1 MASLASGAHNAGN
14 YTLNY
19 DIDYSFLNYSSGSLI
34 VYNGLNVAAVG
45 TPTNYNLNIYI
56 TTNPIFLLQNTFN
69 YITVISKTQIT
80 LQCIIIDYLK

>member
-19 DIDYSFLNYSSGSLI
+19 DIDYSSINYSSEPFTA
-34 VYNGLNVAAVG
+34 YNVLNVAAVG
-45 TPTNYNLNIYI
+45 TPTNYNLNLYI

-69 YITVISKTQIT
+69 YITVICKTQLT
-80 LQCIIIDYLK
+80 LQCIIVDYLK

>member
-19 DIDYSFLNYSSGSLI
+19 DIDYSFLNYSSGSWT

-56 TTNPIFLLQNTFN
+56 TTNPIFYYKIHLIILLSFQKRRLPYNA
-69 YITVISKTQIT
+69 
-80 LQCIIIDYLK
+80 